1 MLNLLL
7 VLACGLPATT
17 PIDTGDTAD
26 SAPAEDTAPEVIYWT
41 KYKVDT
47 AATLRGVY
55 SSGAGVYLV
64 GSHGQAWVGS
74 ATSAWATYA
83 LPVELAGADVN
94 GLWGAGSGDS
104 LQLAVA
110 ADNGLVAVF
119 TGGVWTV
126 SSLGTGSNLAIDGTS
141 ISNLYVVGE
150 NGIHHFD
157 GVVWTLEV
165 VPTLTMNAVWAY
177 DSGAFAAGDEGTVLR
192 RVDSVTWPEVETNK
206 AANLYGI
213 AGVSASD
220 VWVSGDQGVVLHY
233 NGSGWTQTETGS
245 TETLNGLYMPAA
257 GTVLAVGNDGAT
269 LKNSGTGWT
278 LLANETNQNLYAIH
292 GVSGSNA
299 WAVGNGGLA
308 MQFKEE

>member
-1 MLNLLL
+1 MLNLLF
-7 VLACGLPATT
+7 VLACGLPVTT
-17 PIDTGDTAD
+17 PTETGDTAD
-26 SAPAEDTAPEVIYWT
+26 SAPAEDTAPEVINWT

-64 GSHGQAWVGS
+64 GSRGQAWVGS
-74 ATSAWATYA
+74 ATSAWAAYS
-83 LPVELAGADVN
+83 LPAELAGADVN
-94 GLWGAGSGDS
+94 GLWGNGSGDS

-110 ADNGLVAVF
+110 ADDGLVAVLS
-119 TGGVWTV
+119 GGVWTV
-126 SSLGTGSNLAIDGTS
+126 SSLGAGSNHAIDGTA
-141 ISNLYVVGE
+141 ITNLYVVGE

-157 GVVWTLEV
+157 GVAWALEV
-165 VPTLTMNAVWAY
+165 EPTITMNAVWAY
-177 DSGAFAAGDEGTVLR
+177 DAGAFAAGNEGTVLR
-192 RVDSVTWPEVETNK
+192 RTDSTSWPEVETNK

-213 AGVSASD
+213 AGMSASD

-257 GTVLAVGNDGAT
+257 DTIIAVGNDGAT
-269 LKNSGTGWT
+269 LKYTGTWAT
-278 LLANETNQNLYAIH
+278 LANETNQNLYAVH
-292 GVSGSNA
+292 GVSGTNA

-308 MQFKEE
+308 MQYKEE